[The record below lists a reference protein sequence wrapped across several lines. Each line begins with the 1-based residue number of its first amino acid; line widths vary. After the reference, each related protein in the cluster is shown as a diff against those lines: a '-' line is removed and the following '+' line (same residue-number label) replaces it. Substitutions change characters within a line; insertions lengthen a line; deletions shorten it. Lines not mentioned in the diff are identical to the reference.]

1 MTTYTLFTD
10 PHLGTKRAAH
20 TTRESAQRLQ
30 DALYSKA
37 IASALPGSN
46 PICLGDLFDR
56 SQNPEA
62 TLVQGYNVASRCIA
76 TLAGNHDCSN
86 REGTVTSLDA
96 LAEMG
101 CPIVRSPNLS
111 TPFFDV
117 LNGIYFVPHHASQA
131 LFEKAM
137 FDAAA
142 HAAHHREGLA
152 SVLMLHC
159 NYDCAFEIEDDT
171 LNLPAEVA
179 EQLLNAFDYIFL
191 GHEHKPS
198 THFDGR
204 VVILG
209 NTHPTSFA
217 DISDKFIYELAM
229 TDDSLD
235 LKPIEVWSKAKCYR
249 ELKFG
254 ELPDLTGVQFVDV
267 VGLHEE
273 GDGVAINQ
281 FLQEVWAAGPDLLAV
296 RNNVKIGDHM
306 ASVENAEPVSVA
318 DLGAR
323 IAQDLEGSDM
333 KPLYIELMNE
343 VTA

>member
-1 MTTYTLFTD
+1 MTTFCLFTD
-10 PHLGTKRAAH
+10 PHLGTRRAAH
-20 TTRESAQRLQ
+20 TTRESSKRLQ
-30 DALYSKA
+30 QSLFDSAMK
-37 IASALPGSN
+37 IAQGAEN

-56 SQNPEA
+56 SANDEA
-62 TLVQGYNVASRCIA
+62 TLVQGYSVASRCVA

-111 TPFFDV
+111 TPFFAV

-198 THFDGR
+198 THFNGR
-204 VVILG
+204 VVVLG
-209 NTHPTSFA
+209 NTAVTSF
-217 DISDKFIYELAM
+217 SDVSSKFIYELEM

-235 LKPIEVWSKAKCYR
+235 LRPIEIWSKAKGYR
-249 ELKFG
+249 KLKFG
-254 ELPDLTGVQFVDV
+254 EAIPDLAGVQFVDV
-267 VGLHEE
+267 VGTEA
-273 GDGVAINQ
+273 DGVAVSQ
-281 FLQEVWAAGPDLLAV
+281 YLQEVWAASDDLLAV
-296 RNNVKIGDHM
+296 RNNVDIADVL
-306 ASVENAEPVSVA
+306 ADETSDEPAEHIDVA
-318 DLGAR
+318 QR
-323 IAQDLEGSDM
+323 IDNDLEGSDLQA
-333 KPLYIELMNE
+333 LYRELRKE
-343 VTA
+343 AEL